1 MGTAVNIEVC
11 PSNMKSFA
19 FLAIVLVSASAIH
32 IPEKYAH
39 YKPGYMRI
47 PEWEKIMSGEKKLNQ
62 KEPTMTF
69 EPRNDYLPRAD
80 CGIPNA
86 KSNNKIVGGQ
96 EATPHQFPWQVGLFF
111 DGYFCGGSIISEK
124 YILTAAHCADGVF
137 KHTVVV
143 GAHDIRASDNLEITA
158 YSPTVHPEWS
168 PSTLSNDLAILE
180 LSENIDFE
188 SLNGN
193 ARPNC
198 LAQSGDYSG
207 QKALVSGWGRES
219 DTSSGIA
226 RYLNYVDNLPVM
238 SQAECEDYWGNLN
251 EGVVCIDTTG
261 GHGSCNGDS
270 GGPMSIPGPTYNQI
284 GIVSFGSAAGCEIG
298 APAGFTEVSKYID
311 WISSVTGMKL

>member
-47 PEWEKIMSGEKKLNQ
+47 PDWEKIMSGEKKLNQ

-80 CGIPNA
+80 CG
-86 KSNNKIVGGQ
+86 
-96 EATPHQFPWQVGLFF
+96 
-111 DGYFCGGSIISEK
+111 
-124 YILTAAHCADGVF
+124 
-137 KHTVVV
+137 
-143 GAHDIRASDNLEITA
+143 
-158 YSPTVHPEWS
+158 
-168 PSTLSNDLAILE
+168 
-180 LSENIDFE
+180 
-188 SLNGN
+188 
-193 ARPNC
+193 
-198 LAQSGDYSG
+198 
-207 QKALVSGWGRES
+207 
-219 DTSSGIA
+219 
-226 RYLNYVDNLPVM
+226 
-238 SQAECEDYWGNLN
+238 
-251 EGVVCIDTTG
+251 
-261 GHGSCNGDS
+261 
-270 GGPMSIPGPTYNQI
+270 IPGPTYNQI

>member
-1 MGTAVNIEVC
+1 MGAAVNSEVC

-19 FLAIVLVSASAIH
+19 FLAVILASASAIH

-62 KEPTMTF
+62 NEPTMNF
-69 EPRNDYLPRAD
+69 EPRSDYLPRAD

-111 DGYFCGGSIISEK
+111 DGYFCGGSIISSK

-158 YSPTVHPEWS
+158 YSPTVHPEWDS
-168 PSTLSNDLAILE
+168 YNLANDIAILE
-180 LSENIDFE
+180 LEEEIDFATE
-188 SLNGN
+188 PNVGT
-193 ARPNC
+193 NC
-198 LAQSGDYSG
+198 LAQSGDFSG
-207 QKALVSGWGRES
+207 QMSLVSGWGRPS
-219 DTSSGIA
+219 DSSSGISEVL
-226 RYLNYVDNLPVM
+226 RYVDDRRVLT
-238 SQAECEDYWGNLN
+238 QDECENYWGNLN
-251 EGVVCIDTTG
+251 EGVVCIDTTDG
-261 GHGSCNGDS
+261 GGRCNGDS
-270 GGPMSIPGPTYNQI
+270 GGPLSIPGFRYEQI
-284 GIVSFGSAAGCEIG
+284 GIVSFGSSLGCESG
-298 APAGFTEVSKYID
+298 APAAFTEVSMYSD
-311 WISSVTGMKL
+311 WISSVTGMKLE